1 MLERDRIILQI
12 GQRNIKG
19 ENSGGRKMVLENG
32 KRLRILTGNANP
44 KLAEEIAAY
53 LGLSVGETFVG
64 RFNNGETQVMIDESV
79 RGANV
84 FIVQPTCQPVNDTLM
99 ELLIMVDA
107 VRRASATQITAVI
120 PYYGYA
126 RQDRKTR
133 GREPISAKLVA
144 NLLTTAGVT
153 RVVTM
158 DLHAGQ
164 IQGFFD
170 IPVDHLLG
178 VPILSD
184 YISAKQMD
192 DLVVVSPDL
201 GGVSRARQ
209 LADRLHAPI
218 AIIEKRR
225 PAPGVAEVMNL
236 IGNVEGKTAV
246 IIDDI
251 VDTAGSLTEG
261 AKALD
266 KYGAKEVY
274 ACCTHAVLSDPAIA
288 RVEASNIKELIVTN
302 TIPLPPEKC
311 SPKIKVL
318 SVAPLF
324 GEAIIRIFGDLSVS
338 KLFDA

>member
-1 MLERDRIILQI
+1 MLDE
-12 GQRNIKG
+12 
-19 ENSGGRKMVLENG
+19 G
-32 KRLRILTGNANP
+32 KQLRIFTGNANRA
-44 KLAEEIAAY
+44 LAEEIVNH
-53 LGLSVGETFVG
+53 LGLSLGEAFVG
-64 RFNNGETQVMIDESV
+64 RFNNGEIQVMIEESV
-79 RGANV
+79 RGAEV
-84 FIVQPTCQPVNDTLM
+84 FIIQPTCQPVNENLM

-107 VRRASATQITAVI
+107 VKRASARHITAVI

-170 IPVDHLLG
+170 IPVDHLLA
-178 VPILSD
+178 VPTLAEYIAAKELS
-184 YISAKQMD
+184 

-201 GGVSRARQ
+201 GGVTRARQ

-225 PAPGVAEVMNL
+225 PAPGVAEVMNI
-236 IGNVEGKTAV
+236 IGKVKGRTAV

-261 AKALD
+261 AAALAEF
-266 KYGAKEVY
+266 GAQAVY
-274 ACCTHAVLSDPAIA
+274 ACCTHAVLSEPAIE
-288 RVEASNIKELIVTN
+288 RITSSNVKELIVTN
-302 TIPLPPEKC
+302 TIPIPEAKRI
-311 SPKIKVL
+311 PKIRVL

-338 KLFDA
+338 KLFDV

>member
-1 MLERDRIILQI
+1 MILED
-12 GQRNIKG
+12 
-19 ENSGGRKMVLENG
+19 S
-32 KRLRILTGNANP
+32 KRLRIFTGNSNP
-44 KLAEEIAAY
+44 ALAHEIAAHI
-53 LGLSVGETFVG
+53 GVSVGDAFVG
-64 RFNNGETQVMIDESV
+64 HFNNGETQVIIDESV
-79 RGANV
+79 RGKEV
-84 FIVQPTCQPVNDTLM
+84 FIVQPTCYPVNDSLM

-107 VRRASATQITAVI
+107 CKRASARHVTAVI
-120 PYYGYA
+120 PYYAYA

-144 NLLTTAGVT
+144 NLLTTAGVS

-170 IPVDHLLG
+170 IPLDHLIG

-184 YISAKQMD
+184 YIESKKLG

-201 GGVSRARQ
+201 GGVTRARQ

-225 PAPGVAEVMNL
+225 PMPGVAEVMNL
-236 IGNVEGKTAV
+236 IGSVEGKTAV
-246 IIDDI
+246 IVDDI

-261 AKALD
+261 AKALERF
-266 KYGAKEVY
+266 GAKEVY
-274 ACCTHAVLSDPAIA
+274 ACCTHAVLSDPAVERIA
-288 RVEASNIKELIVTN
+288 ASNMKELIVTN
-302 TIPLPPEKC
+302 TIPLPESKLN
-311 SPKIKVL
+311 PKIKVL

-324 GEAIIRIFGDLSVS
+324 GEAIVRIFSELSVS
-338 KLFDA
+338 KLFD

>member
-1 MLERDRIILQI
+1 MILDD
-12 GQRNIKG
+12 
-19 ENSGGRKMVLENG
+19 G
-32 KRLRILTGNANP
+32 KRLRIFTGNANP
-44 KLAEEIAAY
+44 ALAEEIASY
-53 LGLSVGETFVG
+53 LGLTVGDAFVG
-64 RFNNGETQVMIDESV
+64 RFNNGEIQVIIDESV
-79 RGANV
+79 RGKDV
-84 FIVQPTCQPVNDTLM
+84 FIIQPTSQPVNDNLM

-107 VRRASATQITAVI
+107 FKRASARHITAVI

-178 VPILSD
+178 VPILAE
-184 YISAKQMD
+184 YIAAKKLE
-192 DLVVVSPDL
+192 DLIVVSPDL
-201 GGVSRARQ
+201 GGVTRARQ

-236 IGNVEGKTAV
+236 IGSVEGKTAV

-261 AKALD
+261 ARALAQF
-266 KYGAKEVY
+266 GAKEVY
-274 ACCTHAVLSDPAIA
+274 ACCTHPVLSPPAVE
-288 RVEASNIKELIVTN
+288 RVENSNIKELIVTN
-302 TIPLPPEKC
+302 TIPVPPEKRT
-311 SPKIKVL
+311 PKIKVL

-338 KLFDA
+338 KLFDD

>member
-1 MLERDRIILQI
+1 
-12 GQRNIKG
+12 
-19 ENSGGRKMVLENG
+19 MVLDNG
-32 KRLRILTGNANP
+32 KRLRIFTGNANP
-44 KLAEEIAAY
+44 QLAEEIASY
-53 LGLSVGETFVG
+53 LGLAVGDAFVG
-64 RFNNGETQVMIDESV
+64 RFNNGETQVMIEESV
-79 RGANV
+79 RGTHV
-84 FIVQPTCQPVNDTLM
+84 FIVQPTCEPVNDTLM

-107 VRRASATQITAVI
+107 VKRASADNITAVI

-133 GREPISAKLVA
+133 GREPITAKLVA

-178 VPILSD
+178 VPILAD
-184 YISAKQMD
+184 YIAAKQLE

-201 GGVSRARQ
+201 GGVTRARQ

-225 PAPGVAEVMNL
+225 PMPGVAEVMNL

-261 AKALD
+261 ARALAR
-266 KYGAKEVY
+266 YGAKEVY
-274 ACCTHAVLSDPAIA
+274 ACCTHAVLSAPATERI
-288 RVEASNIKELIVTN
+288 EASNIKELIVTN
-302 TIPLPPEKC
+302 TIPVSQEKLT
-311 SPKIKVL
+311 PKIKLL
-318 SVAPLF
+318 SVATLF
-324 GEAIIRIFGDLSVS
+324 GEAIVRIFGDLSVS
-338 KLFDA
+338 KLFDD